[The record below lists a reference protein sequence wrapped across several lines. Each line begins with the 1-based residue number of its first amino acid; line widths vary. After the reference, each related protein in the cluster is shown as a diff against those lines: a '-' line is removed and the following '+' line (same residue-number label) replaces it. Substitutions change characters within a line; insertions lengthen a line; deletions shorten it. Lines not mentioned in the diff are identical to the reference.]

1 MRQPKRKQRNHK
13 GERGELESGEQ
24 GRGLSVEPEGS
35 VLSGKTETEVLTASY
50 QPAGE
55 AVAEER
61 WKGGGSSMTKS
72 IEEQE
77 RFIELRAVGMSFQK
91 ISEVLGISKPT
102 LIKWNGELLER
113 VKEAQYLEYER
124 LMEQYGLFRKER
136 FEVYCKA
143 LRTALKEFQERAET
157 GELKKVPTDKLFSLL
172 EQLEKR
178 LEKDT
183 SRELLS
189 VRVQENFHFD
199 SEYLELG

>member
-1 MRQPKRKQRNHK
+1 
-13 GERGELESGEQ
+13 
-24 GRGLSVEPEGS
+24 
-35 VLSGKTETEVLTASY
+35 
-50 QPAGE
+50 
-55 AVAEER
+55 
-61 WKGGGSSMTKS
+61 MTKS
-72 IEEQE
+72 LEEQE

-113 VKEAQYLEYER
+113 VKEAQYLEFER

-143 LRTALKEFQERAET
+143 LRAALKEFQERAET

-189 VRVQENFHFD
+189 VRVNDNFHFN
-199 SEYLELG
+199 SEFLELG